1 MVSLFVIHHNA
12 YRYVQQLRDSHN
24 SHDQTPSTKVL
35 QLIRIEL
42 RRNRQNICPPG
53 TIGPGFV
60 HWLVHLERFARF
72 MRSVACWRLLGPN
85 KQAEWQ
91 EMTRWDLKMYRID
104 PYRSYGRTK
113 IAKILPAKLRKVVT
127 HWWLDLK
134 RWFAANGCLNYPE
147 LCDFLTDH
155 VQVGY
160 IWVTSGPFVIGQYHG
175 HIMTHL

>member
-1 MVSLFVIHHNA
+1 MGS
-12 YRYVQQLRDSHN
+12 
-24 SHDQTPSTKVL
+24 K
-35 QLIRIEL
+35 RIEL
-42 RRNRQNICPPG
+42 RRNRQNICPSG

-72 MRSVACWRLLGPN
+72 MRSVACWRLLGN
-85 KQAEWQ
+85 KQAGHGKKWQ
-91 EMTRWDLKMYRID
+91 GGILKCTASIRIVHME
-104 PYRSYGRTK
+104 GQK

-134 RWFAANGCLNYPE
+134 RWFAANGYLNYPE
-147 LCDFLTDH
+147 LWNFLTDH